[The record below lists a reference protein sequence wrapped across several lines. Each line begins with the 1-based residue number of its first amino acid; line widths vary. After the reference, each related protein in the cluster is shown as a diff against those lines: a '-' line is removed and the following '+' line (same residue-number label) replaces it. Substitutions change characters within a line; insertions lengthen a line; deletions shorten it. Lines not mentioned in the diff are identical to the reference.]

1 MYFNGQKNFCIAPF
15 VQITLSPTGRYSPC
29 PEIGGRP
36 WNESKAKPIKM
47 WNSQEFIS
55 LREEFVKN
63 QKSKICERCWG
74 QESFGGQSLRRRLF
88 ANHPYDKRGLVDFIN
103 DKHHTGP
110 KQINLMVGNKCNL
123 RCRICNASSS
133 VTWNVEGQ
141 YYKDTYEKE
150 SAKRYISKVKKP
162 TEFSLEQIEEIYQIS
177 NNVERIEFYGGE
189 PLLDK
194 PTLVLLQK
202 LVDNGRSKDIV
213 LFYNTNMT
221 NIPSDVHLTLWRQF
235 KNIEL
240 NLSMD
245 DVDDRF
251 TYNRYPGKWQDADQF
266 VNSLDRKFIS
276 PRIITTV
283 SVLNIFYLPEITR
296 QADVYDLPVLF
307 NTLNN
312 PDYYDIRYLPE
323 DIKILIKNRIETNI
337 ENYWLSK
344 VRNLLNML
352 DTKGKPNYFEE
363 MSFWIQAKDKY
374 RNENFEKTFP
384 EYYSMITSLYP
395 DFLKKDI

>member
-15 VQITLSPTGRYSPC
+15 VQITLSPTGGYSPC

-36 WNESKAKPIKM
+36 WNESEAKPIKM

-55 LREEFVKN
+55 LREEFVNNK
-63 QKSKICERCWG
+63 KSKICDRCWG

-103 DKHHTGP
+103 NKHHTGP
-110 KQINLMVGNKCNL
+110 KQINLIVGNKCNL
-123 RCRICNASSS
+123 RCRICNASNS
-133 VTWNVEGQ
+133 VTWNIEGQ

-150 SAKRYISKVKKP
+150 SAKIYISKVKKP

-221 NIPSDVHLTLWRQF
+221 KIPSHVHLTLWNQF
-235 KNIEL
+235 KSIEL

-245 DVDDRF
+245 DVGDRF

-276 PRIITTV
+276 PRIITTI
-283 SVLNIFYLPEITR
+283 SILNIFYLPEITR
-296 QADVYDLPVLF
+296 QADIYDLPVLF
-307 NTLNN
+307 NTLND

-337 ENYWLSK
+337 ENHWLSK
-344 VRNLLNML
+344 VRNLLHML
-352 DTKGKPNYFEE
+352 DTKGQPNYFEE

-384 EYYSMITSLYP
+384 EYYSMITSVYP